1 MASRIRSRL
10 SSILCYGS
18 LPPALLCLLYSAFEM
33 LLYDYCDIIWSP
45 STAKQTRMLERIHSK
60 FVNRLPLPYRSRFS
74 LTLTERHRFYTAI
87 QIFRSLHRLSP
98 PYLHNIFQLSK
109 DITGHVS
116 RNINRPFV
124 PRVFTNYGKRSF
136 FYRGALLWNSL
147 PFSVTGAATFNCI
160 ITEFARGSSGL
171 SNVMRCIMDH

>member
-1 MASRIRSRL
+1 
-10 SSILCYGS
+10 
-18 LPPALLCLLYSAFEM
+18 
-33 LLYDYCDIIWSP
+33 
-45 STAKQTRMLERIHSK
+45 MLESK

-74 LTLTERHRFYTAI
+74 LTLTERRRFHTAI

-116 RNINRPFV
+116 RNINRVFV

-147 PFSVTGAATFNCI
+147 PLVLL
-160 ITEFARGSSGL
+160 GL
-171 SNVMRCIMDH
+171 RHCCHSKIVILILDIFFVVPYFCFVLC

>member
-1 MASRIRSRL
+1 MRTKIFYKAQILKCHISACGLRIPVPTTYNEQCLRQLLNPSHSYGVGKHFLMRL
-10 SSILCYGS
+10 TPFFLIV
-18 LPPALLCLLYSAFEM
+18 
-33 LLYDYCDIIWSP
+33 
-45 STAKQTRMLERIHSK
+45 QTRMLERIHSK

-74 LTLTERHRFYTAI
+74 LTLTERRRFHTAT

-116 RNINRPFV
+116 RNINRLFV

-147 PFSVTGAATFNCI
+147 PLSVTGAATLLSFKNCY
-160 ITEFARGSSGL
+160 FDS
-171 SNVMRCIMDH
+171 

>member
-1 MASRIRSRL
+1 MIKITEALVIVVKFGSRD
-10 SSILCYGS
+10 S
-18 LPPALLCLLYSAFEM
+18 LYAYIA
-33 LLYDYCDIIWSP
+33 

-60 FVNRLPLPYRSRFS
+60 LVNRLPLPYRSRFS
-74 LTLTERHRFYTAI
+74 LMLTERRRFHTAIQIFRFHTAI

-116 RNINRPFV
+116 RNINRLFV

-147 PFSVTGAATFNCI
+147 PFSVTGAATLLSFKNCY
-160 ITEFARGSSGL
+160 FDS
-171 SNVMRCIMDH
+171 

>member
-1 MASRIRSRL
+1 MASRIRSKL
-10 SSILCYGS
+10 GSILRYGS
-18 LPPALLCLLYSAFEM
+18 LPPALLCFLYSAFVM
-33 LLYDYCDIIWSP
+33 PLYDYCDIIWPP

-74 LTLTERHRFYTAI
+74 LTLTECRRFHTAI

-98 PYLHNIFQLSK
+98 PYLHYNIFQLSK

-116 RNINRPFV
+116 RNINRLFV
-124 PRVFTNYGKRSF
+124 PRVFTNYGKRNF

-147 PFSVTGAATFNCI
+147 PFSVTGAATLLSFKNYYFN
-160 ITEFARGSSGL
+160 S
-171 SNVMRCIMDH
+171 